1 MWFQLSE
8 RFKQHILQHSSWYKH
23 KVVNKVM
30 VVGTGGFMF
39 LVEMEA
45 VIGCIEALCITMHGE
60 DVSCL
65 RDFV

>member
-1 MWFQLSE
+1 
-8 RFKQHILQHSSWYKH
+8 
-23 KVVNKVM
+23 M